1 MKPHYKLIASVES
14 SLFKVEMQE
23 GQKAFDYPW
32 HYHPEYELTYILQGR
47 GVRYVG
53 NNIENFFE
61 DDFVM
66 LGANLPHAY
75 INTPGHEVPVKAI
88 VVYLKEDF
96 IKILSMQRYEF
107 ERINILLSLSGK
119 GIKFDYAKSRS
130 LKNKMIELLGLP
142 PFEKLIMLLEILQ
155 ELTKPATSHLLCN
168 PGFSYELILANNQRI
183 NSVYQFIRK
192 NYQRRITLAEIA
204 SVVNMNE
211 AYFSRFFSKTMKKS
225 FVEFLNEYR
234 INSACRQLIETDMQ
248 VAEVCYASGFESISY
263 FYRQFKRIKHC
274 QPISY
279 RSIYQNAAP
288 MVQVT

>member
-14 SLFKVEMQE
+14 GLFKVEMQE

-32 HYHPEYELTYILQGR
+32 HYHPEYELTYILQGC

-53 NNIENFFE
+53 NSIENFFE

-66 LGANLPHAY
+66 LGSNLPHAY
-75 INTPGHEVPVKAI
+75 INTPCLEAPAKAI
-88 VVYLKEDF
+88 VVYMKEDL
-96 IKILSMQRYEF
+96 IKLFSIQRYEF
-107 ERINILLSLSGK
+107 ERINTLLGLSRK
-119 GIKFDYAKSRS
+119 GIKFDNTTARS
-130 LKNKMIELLGLP
+130 LKNKMIKLLGLP

-155 ELTKPATSHLLCN
+155 ELTNPEVCHFLCN
-168 PGFSYELILANNQRI
+168 PGFSYELNIANNQRI

-234 INSACRQLIETDMQ
+234 INSACRQLIETDRQ
-248 VAEVCYASGFESISY
+248 VAEVCYDSGFESISY
-263 FYRQFKRIKHC
+263 FYRQFKRFKHC
-274 QPISY
+274 QPNSY
-279 RSIYQNAAP
+279 RSIYQKAAQ
-288 MVQVT
+288 MVEAT